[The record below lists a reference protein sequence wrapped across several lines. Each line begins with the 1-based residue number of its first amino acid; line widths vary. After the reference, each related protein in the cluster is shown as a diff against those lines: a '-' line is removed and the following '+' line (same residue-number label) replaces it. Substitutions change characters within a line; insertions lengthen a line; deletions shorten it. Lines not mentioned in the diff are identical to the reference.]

1 MNNQHRVLSSCT
13 LPNGTELKNR
23 LFMAPMTTCSGYY
36 DGSVS
41 SELVEYY
48 RARAGLIGTI
58 IVECC
63 FVDDLGLAFPGA
75 LGIDSDDKIAG
86 LAKIAEA
93 IKSKGSK
100 ALLQIYHGGRMVD
113 PKLIGG
119 RMPVGPSAVAA
130 PRDGA
135 ATPVALT
142 AEEVEG
148 MVGKFGDA
156 VRRAIQAGF
165 DGVEIHGAN
174 TYLIQ
179 QFYSPNSNL
188 RDDEWGGSR
197 DNRAK
202 FPLAVLDITHK
213 MVRQYADDAFII
225 GYRFSPEEMEVP
237 GIRFDDTMY
246 LLEKLAARGLDYL
259 HFSVGASLRSSI
271 VDTTDPTPL
280 IEKYVAMRSEML
292 AQVPVMGV
300 GGVVNDSDIESAME
314 HGYDLVAVGRACI
327 AYPDWAER
335 IADGQ
340 TLDLF
345 IDSSQREALNIP
357 EPLWRFS
364 LVEAMIRDM
373 SMSVSKFKPGV
384 FVETVQDEAGELVIN
399 VSLETD
405 RIADIE
411 LTGGVDQDVEFV
423 TSFEEIRSRIL
434 DANTPHVD
442 AISGATSQSEAV
454 KKAVS
459 KAMVKSSKA
468 LVAEEGGD
476 TAAPK
481 SFDVVVVGS
490 GGAGL
495 AAAIQAHDD
504 GARVLIVEKM
514 PTIGGN
520 TIKASAGMNAAE
532 TRFQRVK
539 GIQDSKELFYEETL
553 KGGKNKNNPALLHRF
568 VETAPQAIEWLA
580 DRGIMLNDIT
590 TTGGMSIDR
599 THRPKDGSAVGGY
612 LISGLVRNVTKRQI
626 DVMLDTSV
634 VDIVMEG
641 GEVAAVRLL
650 TDEQETLTIQ
660 TRSIIVATGG
670 FSANSEMVVKY
681 RPDLAGFVT
690 TNHKGATGGGIAL
703 LERIGAGTVDMGE
716 IQIHPTVEQK
726 TSYLVSE
733 SIRGGGAILVN
744 QKGNRFFN
752 EMETRDK
759 VSAAIIALP
768 EHYAYIVFDEHVRVK
783 NKAVDEY
790 IAKGLVT
797 SASTPAELAAKLGL
811 DAEAFQ
817 ATLTRYNGFVEKQ
830 DDEEFGRKT
839 ALRAPLNEG
848 PYHAI
853 QIAPGVHHTMG
864 GVTINTD
871 TCVLNANKQAIP
883 GAYAA
888 GEVVGGIHGGNRIGG
903 NAVADIIIFG
913 TLAGHQAAQRAQQVP
928 WAMLES
934 A

>member
-1 MNNQHRVLSSCT
+1 MNTNHRILESFT
-13 LPNGTELKNR
+13 LPNGTEIKNR

-41 SELVEYY
+41 SELIEYY
-48 RARAGLIGTI
+48 RARSGSIGTI

-75 LGIDSDDKIAG
+75 LGIDNDDKIAG

-119 RMPVGPSAVAA
+119 RTPVGPSAVAA

-142 AEEVEG
+142 TEEVYG

-179 QFYSPNSNL
+179 QFYSPNSNQ

-246 LLEKLAARGLDYL
+246 LLEKLAERGVDYL
-259 HFSVGASLRSSI
+259 HFSVGATLRPSI
-271 VDTTDPTPL
+271 VETNDPTPL
-280 IEKYVAMRSEML
+280 IQKYVAMRSETL
-292 AQVPVMGV
+292 AQIPVMGV
-300 GGVVNDSDIESAME
+300 GGVVNEADVDTALDN
-314 HGYDLVAVGRACI
+314 GYDLVAVGRACI
-327 AYPDWAER
+327 AYPDWTDR
-335 IADGQ
+335 IARNEAPE
-340 TLDLF
+340 LF
-345 IDSSQREALNIP
+345 IDSTQREALCIP
-357 EPLWRFS
+357 EPLWRFF

-373 SMSVSKFKPGV
+373 SMGESKFKAGT
-384 FVETVQDEAGELVIN
+384 FVETVMDDTNELVIN
-399 VSLETD
+399 VSLDTD

-411 LTGGVDQDVEFV
+411 LASAPDQSVEFT
-423 TSFEEIRSRIL
+423 TSFEEIRTRIL

-459 KAMVKSSKA
+459 KAMLKSSKA
-468 LVAEEGGD
+468 LVAEEGGNVEE
-476 TAAPK
+476 AK
-481 SFDVVVVGS
+481 SYDVVVVGS

-495 AAAIQAHDD
+495 AAAIQAHDE
-504 GARVLIVEKM
+504 GASVLIVEKM

-539 GIQDSKELFYEETL
+539 GIQDSKELFYQETL
-553 KGGKNKNNPALLHRF
+553 KGGKNKNNPELLRRF
-568 VETAPQAIEWLA
+568 VENAPEAIEWLA
-580 DRGIMLNDIT
+580 TRGIMLNDIT

-599 THRPKDGSAVGGY
+599 THRPRDGSAVGGY
-612 LISGLVRNVTKRQI
+612 LISGLVRNVNKRNI

-634 VDIVMEG
+634 VDIVMDG
-641 GEVAAVRLL
+641 GEVSAVRLL
-650 TDEQETLTIQ
+650 TEEKEALTVA
-660 TRSIIVATGG
+660 TKSIIVATGG
-670 FSANSEMVVKY
+670 FSANSAMVVKY

-690 TNHKGATGGGIAL
+690 TNHKGATGGGISL
-703 LERIGAGTVDMGE
+703 LENIGAGTVDMGE

-726 TSYLVSE
+726 TSYLISE

-744 QKGNRFFN
+744 QQGNRFFN

-759 VSAAIIALP
+759 VSAQIIALP
-768 EHYAYIVFDEHVRVK
+768 EKYAYIVFDEHVRAK
-783 NKAVDEY
+783 NKAADEY
-790 IAKGLVT
+790 IGRGFVT
-797 SASTPAELAAKLGL
+797 SASSPRDLAKKLGL
-811 DAEAFQ
+811 NEDAFL
-817 ATLTRYNGFVEKQ
+817 ATLERYNGFVEKQ
-830 DDEEFGRKT
+830 HDDDFGRTT
-839 ALRAPLNEG
+839 ALRAPINEG
-848 PYHAI
+848 PFHAI

-871 TCVLNANKQAIP
+871 TCVLDKAHKVIA

-913 TLAGHQAAQRAQQVP
+913 TLAGHQAAMRAKR
-928 WAMLES
+928 S
-934 A
+934 

>member
-1 MNNQHRVLSSCT
+1 MMNTNHRILESFT
-13 LPNGTELKNR
+13 LPNGTEIKNR

-41 SELVEYY
+41 SELIEYY
-48 RARAGLIGTI
+48 RARSGSIGTI

-75 LGIDSDDKIAG
+75 LGIDNDDKIAG

-119 RMPVGPSAVAA
+119 RTPVGPSAVAA

-135 ATPVALT
+135 AKPVALT
-142 AEEVEG
+142 TEEVYG

-156 VRRAIQAGF
+156 VRRAILAGF

-179 QFYSPNSNL
+179 QFYSPNSNQ

-213 MVRQYADDAFII
+213 MARQYADDSFII

-246 LLEKLAARGLDYL
+246 LLEKLAERGVDYL
-259 HFSVGASLRSSI
+259 HFSVGATLRPSI
-271 VDTTDPTPL
+271 VETNDPTPL
-280 IEKYVAMRSEML
+280 IQKYVAMRSETL

-300 GGVVNDSDIESAME
+300 GGVVNEADVDTALDN
-314 HGYDLVAVGRACI
+314 GYDLVAVGRACI
-327 AYPDWAER
+327 AYPDWTDR
-335 IADGQ
+335 IARDEAPE
-340 TLDLF
+340 LF
-345 IDSSQREALNIP
+345 IDSTQREALCIP
-357 EPLWRFS
+357 EPLWRFF

-373 SMSVSKFKPGV
+373 SMGESKFKAGT
-384 FVETVQDEAGELVIN
+384 FVETVMDDTNELVIN
-399 VSLETD
+399 VSLDTD
-405 RIADIE
+405 RISDIE
-411 LTGGVDQDVEFV
+411 LASAPDQSVEFT
-423 TSFEEIRSRIL
+423 TSFEEIRTRIL

-459 KAMVKSSKA
+459 KAMLKSSKA

-476 TAAPK
+476 VEEAK
-481 SFDVVVVGS
+481 NYDVVVVGS

-495 AAAIQAHDD
+495 AAAIQAHDE
-504 GARVLIVEKM
+504 GASVLIVEKM

-539 GIQDSKELFYEETL
+539 GIQDSKELFYQETL
-553 KGGKNKNNPALLHRF
+553 KGGKNKNNPELLRRF
-568 VETAPQAIEWLA
+568 VENAPEAIEWLA
-580 DRGIMLNDIT
+580 TRGIMLNDIT

-599 THRPKDGSAVGGY
+599 THRPRDGSAVGGY
-612 LISGLVRNVTKRQI
+612 LISGLVRNVNKRNI

-634 VDIVMEG
+634 VDIVMDG
-641 GEVAAVRLL
+641 GEVSAVRLL
-650 TDEQETLTIQ
+650 TEEKETLTVA
-660 TRSIIVATGG
+660 TKSIIMATGG
-670 FSANSEMVVKY
+670 FSANSAMVVKY
-681 RPDLAGFVT
+681 RPDLEGFVT
-690 TNHKGATGGGIAL
+690 TNHKGATGGGISL
-703 LERIGAGTVDMGE
+703 LENIGAGTVDMGE

-726 TSYLVSE
+726 TSYLISE

-744 QKGNRFFN
+744 QQGNRFFN

-759 VSAAIIALP
+759 VSAQIIALP
-768 EHYAYIVFDEHVRVK
+768 EKYAYIVFDEHVRAK
-783 NKAVDEY
+783 NKAADEY
-790 IAKGLVT
+790 IGRGFVT
-797 SASTPAELAAKLGL
+797 SASSPRDLAKKLGL
-811 DAEAFQ
+811 NEDAFL
-817 ATLTRYNGFVEKQ
+817 ATLERYNGFVEKQ
-830 DDEEFGRKT
+830 HDDDFGRTT
-839 ALRAPLNEG
+839 ALRAPINEG
-848 PYHAI
+848 PFHAI

-864 GVTINTD
+864 GVTINTE
-871 TCVLNANKQAIP
+871 TCVLDKEHKVIA

-913 TLAGHQAAQRAQQVP
+913 TLAGHQAAMRAKR
-928 WAMLES
+928 S
-934 A
+934 

>member
-1 MNNQHRVLSSCT
+1 MTSNERILSPFT

-23 LFMAPMTTCSGYY
+23 LLMAPITTCTGYF
-36 DGSVS
+36 DGTVT

-48 RARAGLIGTI
+48 RVRAGSIGTI

-63 FVDDLGLAFPGA
+63 FIDDLGLAFPGA
-75 LGIDSDDKIAG
+75 IGIDNDEKIAG
-86 LAKIAEA
+86 LAKIAAA
-93 IKSKGSK
+93 IKAEGSK
-100 ALLQIYHGGRMVD
+100 AILQIYHGGRMVD

-119 RMPVGPSAVAA
+119 RTPVGPSAVAA

-142 AEEVEG
+142 TEEVAG
-148 MVGKFGDA
+148 MVTKFGDG

-179 QFYSPNSNL
+179 QFFSPNSNQ

-213 MVRQYADDAFII
+213 MVRQYADDSFII

-259 HFSVGASLRSSI
+259 HFSLGASLRPSI
-271 VDTTDPTPL
+271 VDTQDPTPL
-280 IEKYVAMRSEML
+280 IEKFCSLRSDAL
-292 AQVPVMGV
+292 AQIPVMGV
-300 GGVVNDSDIESAME
+300 GGVVNAKDAEEGID
-314 HGYDLVAVGRACI
+314 HGYDLIAVGRATI
-327 AYPDWAER
+327 AYPDWTDR
-335 IADGQ
+335 IANGEE
-340 TLDLF
+340 LELF
-345 IDSSQREALNIP
+345 IDSTQREALNIP

-373 SMSVSKFKPGV
+373 SMGEAKFKPGV
-384 FVETVQDEAGELVIN
+384 FSETVNDDANELVIN
-399 VSLETD
+399 VSLD
-405 RIADIE
+405 NDSIADIE
-411 LTGGVDQDVEFV
+411 LVSGPSQVEFV
-423 TSFEEIRSRIL
+423 TSFEEIKTRIL

-459 KAMVKSSKA
+459 KAMLKSTKA
-468 LVAEEGGD
+468 RVAEEGGD
-476 TAAPK
+476 EQAPK
-481 SFDVVVVGS
+481 NYDVVVVGS

-495 AAAIQAHDD
+495 AAAIQAHDE
-504 GARVLIVEKM
+504 GASVLIVEKM

-539 GIQDSKELFYEETL
+539 GIQDSKELFYAETL
-553 KGGKNKNNPALLHRF
+553 KGGGNKNNPELLRRF
-568 VETAPQAIEWLA
+568 VENAPEAIEWLA
-580 DRGIMLNDIT
+580 RRGIMLNDIT

-599 THRPKDGSAVGGY
+599 THRPRDGSAVGGY
-612 LISGLVRNVTKRQI
+612 LISGLVRNITKRGI

-634 VDIVMEG
+634 DDFLFVG
-641 GEVAAVRLL
+641 GEVSGVRLIN
-650 TDEQETLTIQ
+650 DENETFTVQ
-660 TRSIIVATGG
+660 AKSVVVATGG
-670 FSANSEMVVKY
+670 FSANSAMVVKY
-681 RPDLAGFVT
+681 RPDLEGFVT

-726 TSYLVSE
+726 TSYLISE

-744 QKGNRFFN
+744 QQGSRFYN
-752 EMETRDK
+752 EMSTRDK

-768 EHYAYIVFDEHVRVK
+768 EHFAYIVFDEHVRAK
-783 NKAVDEY
+783 NKAADEY
-790 IAKGLVT
+790 IAKGLVV
-797 SASTPAELAAKLGL
+797 SASSPRELAAKLGM
-811 DAEAFQ
+811 DEHAFL
-817 ATLTRYNGFVEKQ
+817 ATLERYNGFVEKQ
-830 DDEEFGRKT
+830 HDDDFGRTT
-839 ALRAPLNEG
+839 ALRAPINEG
-848 PYHAI
+848 PFHAI

-864 GVTINTD
+864 GVTINTL
-871 TCVLNANKQAIP
+871 TEVLNAEHQVIP

-913 TLAGHQAAQRAQQVP
+913 TLAGHQAAVRARG
-928 WAMLES
+928 
-934 A
+934 

>member
-1 MNNQHRVLSSCT
+1 MTSNERILSPFT
-13 LPNGTELKNR
+13 LPNGVELKNR
-23 LFMAPMTTCSGYY
+23 LLMAPMTTCTGYY
-36 DGSVS
+36 DGTVT

-48 RARAGLIGTI
+48 RVRAGSIGTI

-75 LGIDSDDKIAG
+75 IGIDNDEKIAG

-93 IKSKGSK
+93 IKAEGSK
-100 ALLQIYHGGRMVD
+100 AILQIYHGGRMVE

-119 RMPVGPSAVAA
+119 RTPIAPSAIAA

-135 ATPVALT
+135 DTPVAMTT
-142 AEEVEG
+142 AEVEA
-148 MVGKFGDA
+148 MVVKFGEA

-179 QFYSPNSNL
+179 QFFSPNSNQ

-213 MVRQYADDAFII
+213 MARQYADDAFII
-225 GYRFSPEEMEVP
+225 GYRFSPEELEVP
-237 GIRFDDTMY
+237 GIRFDDTMF
-246 LLEKLAARGLDYL
+246 LLEKLAARGVDYL
-259 HFSVGASLRSSI
+259 HFSVGAALRPSI
-271 VDTTDPTPL
+271 NDTSDPTPL
-280 IEKYVAMRSEML
+280 IDKYCAMRSDVL

-300 GGVVNDSDIESAME
+300 GGVVNAADAEQGLD
-314 HGYDLVAVGRACI
+314 HGYDLIAVGRACI
-327 AYPDWAER
+327 AYPDWAAR
-335 IADGQ
+335 IAKGEN
-340 TLDLF
+340 LDLF
-345 IDSSQREALNIP
+345 IDSTQREALNIP

-373 SMSVSKFKPGV
+373 SMGEAKFKPGL
-384 FVETVQDEAGELVIN
+384 FVETVQDDTSEMVIN

-405 RIADIE
+405 RIAGIE
-411 LTGGVDQDVEFV
+411 LASAPQSVEF
-423 TSFEEIRSRIL
+423 TSSFEEIRDRIL
-434 DANTPHVD
+434 DANSPHVD

-459 KAMVKSSKA
+459 KAMLKSSKA
-468 LVAEEGGD
+468 RVAEEGGD
-476 TAAPK
+476 VTAVK
-481 SFDVVVVGS
+481 NYDVVVVGS

-495 AAAIQAHDD
+495 AAAIQAHDE
-504 GARVLIVEKM
+504 GASVLIVEKM

-539 GIQDSKELFYEETL
+539 GIQDSKELFFAETL
-553 KGGKNKNNPALLHRF
+553 KGGGNKNNPELLRRF
-568 VETAPQAIEWLA
+568 VENAPEAIEWLA
-580 DRGIMLNDIT
+580 RRGIMLNDIT

-599 THRPKDGSAVGGY
+599 THRPRDGSAVGGY
-612 LISGLVRNVTKRQI
+612 LISGLVRNVTKRGI

-634 VDIVMEG
+634 EEILFTE
-641 GEVAAVRLL
+641 GEVRGVRLL
-650 TDEQETLTIQ
+650 NDEQETLNVQ
-660 TRSIIVATGG
+660 AKSVIVATGG
-670 FSANSEMVVKY
+670 FSANSAMVVKY
-681 RPDLAGFVT
+681 RPDLEGFVT

-703 LERIGAGTVDMGE
+703 LERLGAGTVDMGE

-733 SIRGGGAILVN
+733 SIRGGGAILVS
-744 QKGNRFFN
+744 QQGKRFYN
-752 EMETRDK
+752 EMSTRDK

-768 EHYAYIVFDEHVRVK
+768 EHYAYIVFDEHVRAK
-783 NKAVDEY
+783 NKAADEY

-797 SASTPAELAAKLGL
+797 SASSPRELADKLGI
-811 DAEAFQ
+811 DYHAFL
-817 ATLTRYNGFVEKQ
+817 ATLERYNGFVEKQ
-830 DDEEFGRKT
+830 HDEDFGRTT
-839 ALRAPLNEG
+839 ALRAPINEG
-848 PYHAI
+848 PFHAI

-864 GVTINTD
+864 GVTINTE
-871 TCVLNANKQAIP
+871 TEVLNTEQQVIP

-913 TLAGHQAAQRAQQVP
+913 SLAGHQAAVRAKR
-928 WAMLES
+928 S
-934 A
+934 

>member
-1 MNNQHRVLSSCT
+1 MKTDHRVFSSFT

-23 LFMAPMTTCSGYY
+23 LFMAPMTTCAGYY

-48 RARAGLIGTI
+48 RARAGSIGTI

-86 LAKIAEA
+86 LAKIADA

-119 RMPVGPSAVAA
+119 RTPVGPSAVAA

-135 ATPVALT
+135 ATPAALT
-142 AEEVEG
+142 AQEVEG

-179 QFYSPNSNL
+179 QFYSPNSNQ

-202 FPLAVLDITHK
+202 FPLAVLEITHK

-237 GIRFDDTMY
+237 GIRFDDTLY

-259 HFSVGASLRSSI
+259 HFSVGATLRPSI
-271 VDTTDPTPL
+271 VETTDPTPL
-280 IEKYVAMRSEML
+280 IEKYVAMRSETL

-300 GGVVNDSDIESAME
+300 GGVVNESDVDTAMA

-335 IADGQ
+335 IADDQ

-345 IDSSQREALNIP
+345 IDSTQREALNIP

-373 SMSVSKFKPGV
+373 SMTVSKFKPGV
-384 FVETVQDEAGELVIN
+384 FIEKVQDEAGELVIN

-468 LVAEEGGD
+468 LQAEEGGE
-476 TAAPK
+476 ASAPQAY
-481 SFDVVVVGS
+481 DVVVVGS

-539 GIQDSKELFYEETL
+539 GIQDSKELFYAETL
-553 KGGKNKNNPALLHRF
+553 KGGHNKNNPALLRRF

-641 GEVAAVRLL
+641 GEVSSVRLL
-650 TDEQETLTIQ
+650 TDEQETLTVQ

-733 SIRGGGAILVN
+733 SIRGGGAILVS
-744 QKGNRFFN
+744 QSGKRFFN
-752 EMETRDK
+752 EMDTRDK

-768 EHYAYIVFDEHVRVK
+768 EHYAYIVFDEHVRTK
-783 NKAVDEY
+783 NKAADEY

-797 SASTPAELAAKLGL
+797 SASTPSELAAKLGL
-811 DAEAFQ
+811 DESAFL
-817 ATLTRYNGFVEKQ
+817 ATLARYNEAVEKQ
-830 DDEEFGRKT
+830 DDAEFGRKT

-864 GVTINTD
+864 GVTINTE
-871 TCVLNANKQAIP
+871 TCVLNAQKQAIP
-883 GAYAA
+883 GVYAA

-913 TLAGHQAAQRAQQVP
+913 TLAGHQAAQRAQQTP